1 MYPDDE
7 IFTIAETLISLC
19 ENEEQKRGMDA
30 MLDLF
35 REYCSYFSYYTEG
48 WGDMDEEEQ
57 DSFIRSFLP
66 K

>member
-7 IFTIAETLISLC
+7 IFTIAEALISLC

-30 MLDLF
+30 MLDLLKELSSF
-35 REYCSYFSYYTEG
+35 YSCSWE
-48 WGDMDEEEQ
+48 DMDDREWR
-57 DSFIRSFLP
+57 SYLKSFLP